1 MKISLKL
8 EYACRVLAQL
18 GRRYG
23 SGEWAQIEELA
34 QIESVPRN
42 YLVQILNMLRTGGLL
57 DSRRGKQGGYTLARP
72 PAEISL
78 HDVVAIVEP
87 DLISSRAALEGDS
100 GPQVAEVWNSLS
112 GRIATYLKKT
122 TLTALIA
129 TYNDSAMYDI

>member
-8 EYACRVLAQL
+8 EYACRVLAQM

-34 QIESVPRN
+34 QIENVPRN

-87 DLISSRAALEGDS
+87 ELISSRAALEGES
-100 GPQVAEVWNSLS
+100 GPQVAEVWNTLS
-112 GRIATYLKKT
+112 SRIAAYLKKT

-129 TYNDSAMYDI
+129 TYNDAAMYDI